1 VTFVRRIVNSI
12 NYRLL
17 GPLTNRDA
25 RNWASKTDF
34 RKAHRRLL
42 RQLRTTYSND
52 EAVRRAVGGDFEVY
66 GLLLRDALI
75 YHGLAPTNYLIDV
88 GCGSGRLAKPLADYL
103 TGKYLGIDV
112 VPGLVEYARKFVPRT
127 DWRFEVADGLK
138 IPEADGRADMV
149 CFFSV
154 LTHLLHEESFVYLR
168 EARRVLKPGG
178 KIVFSFLDFR
188 IASHWGSFESNV
200 RDIGIGAQPMNVF
213 VCPDMLREWAK
224 RLELEVEAIHDG
236 DENYVPLSAPITFE
250 NGKVLTDRAHVGQ
263 SICVLKVAS
272 LVTPEKHELTRI
284 EGTARLNPPTDE
296 HNH

>member
-12 NYRLL
+12 NHRVLA
-17 GPLTNRDA
+17 PLTNRDA

-42 RQLRTTYSND
+42 RQLRSTYSNH
-52 EAVRRAVGGDFEVY
+52 EAARRAVGGEFEGY

-75 YHGLAPTNYLIDV
+75 YHGLAPNDYLIDV

-112 VPGLVEYARKFVPRT
+112 VPGLVEHARKLVSRP

-138 IPEADGRADMV
+138 IPEADSRADMV

-178 KIVFSFLDFR
+178 KVVFSFLDFR
-188 IASHWGSFESNV
+188 VAGHWGAFASNV
-200 RDIGIGAQPMNVF
+200 SDIGIGAQPMNMF

-236 DENYVPLSAPITFE
+236 DENYIPLSAPITFE
-250 NGKVLTDRAHVGQ
+250 NGKIATDRASIGQ
-263 SICVLKVAS
+263 SVCVMV
-272 LVTPEKHELTRI
+272 R
-284 EGTARLNPPTDE
+284 N
-296 HNH
+296 